1 MGLWNYG
8 YGPEVGGGVFT
19 PSPVS
24 CPVVDPCPNHSCKAA
39 AGRYLGL
46 NGLCLLEALQ
56 LSLPPTQYHHLSDRA
71 SQGARGIGRVQAAA
85 FKSALRTLAAM
96 AKALV
101 LSSW

>member
-1 MGLWNYG
+1 MGMALRLG
-8 YGPEVGGGVFT
+8 EASLP

-71 SQGARGIGRVQAAA
+71 SQGARGIGRVQASA